1 MRGNDRVLKFLNDIL
16 KAELTAINQY
26 FIHAKMCENWGYLR
40 LAATNRTES
49 IEEMKHAEAL
59 IHRILFLD
67 GTPNMTD
74 MFTIKV
80 GSNVKQQLESDL
92 ALEMDAIP
100 RLKESI
106 KTSLEVG
113 DDGSRELFEQ
123 ILRDEEEHVDY
134 LEAQLH
140 IISEIGLERYLA
152 QHIFSDSKD

>member
-40 LAATNRTES
+40 LAATSRSES
-49 IEEMKHAEAL
+49 IEEMKHAVAL

-67 GTPNMTD
+67 GTPNMSD

-106 KTSLEVG
+106 
-113 DDGSRELFEQ
+113 
-123 ILRDEEEHVDY
+123 
-134 LEAQLH
+134 
-140 IISEIGLERYLA
+140 
-152 QHIFSDSKD
+152 